1 MALIYALDR
10 PWMSRWES
18 SGRREEHARSFRWS
32 RGTGDLRQLRKNW
45 QPLVRVRRKKERK
58 EEKTEEHRS
67 VEQPRLLLTIEL
79 DNNAAN
85 EPTTR
90 SHNEP
95 SRLPTFLNSPL
106 VDILC
111 VSRLLTPR
119 KSLAKET
126 TRGFDEDDGY
136 HVSLRWSPPSTMI
149 NDDNNR
155 GSFVAL
161 PSILLDFST
170 SRRVERQLVELDEFG
185 QLWLR
190 TRDKPRRRSREN
202 SLWNS
207 LTDFGSGT
215 RSDEWNA
222 NRNSREARA
231 KLTRAVTRSTVLYE
245 WLVFPPRHAPRLP
258 MRIHTHYEPTRRPR
272 IREPLPVTAQLPNE
286 NFSPVPATLS
296 RDVSDETRVI
306 SGNLSR
312 TEMPIEIADSILSD
326 ILSNY
331 DVS

>member
-245 WLVFPPRHAPRLP
+245 WLVFPPGTLHGSRCVYTRITSRLADRESASLFP
-258 MRIHTHYEPTRRPR
+258 LLLNYQTKTFPPCLPPSREMFPTRREWFREISHVLRCQLKSP
-272 IREPLPVTAQLPNE
+272 IRYYLI
-286 NFSPVPATLS
+286 F
-296 RDVSDETRVI
+296 
-306 SGNLSR
+306 
-312 TEMPIEIADSILSD
+312 
-326 ILSNY
+326 
-331 DVS
+331 